1 MLVLR
6 AKKEVRQKPQRSDA
20 GALFPHTGTCIAHG
34 SPVASEQRLVVKAV
48 GVVSAMLWRLSGC
61 ECCWGVSAVGV

>member
-1 MLVLR
+1 
-6 AKKEVRQKPQRSDA
+6 
-20 GALFPHTGTCIAHG
+20 
-34 SPVASEQRLVVKAV
+34 VKAV